1 MKNQKTAAFEAIVSV
16 ITGAGIEFIESVTI
30 AKDVMSKEMRGKVN
44 EILFTGFRAG
54 EIELGREYDDKELK
68 SYVSGLQTNWLNKD
82 DRLTG
87 GVKHVAKNP
96 GSRAGSGDAQLKA
109 LRGLLTKASD
119 ADEKAEI
126 QGYIDARLEAI
137 GANKKKTVE
146 VNYDDLPEE
155 LRAKYEV
162 K

>member
-1 MKNQKTAAFEAIVSV
+1 MMNQKTAAYNAIVSV
-16 ITGAGIEFIESVTI
+16 ITRAGIEFIESVTI
-30 AKDVMSKEMRGKVN
+30 AKDVMTKEMRAQVN
-44 EILFTGFRAG
+44 QILFEGFRAG

-68 SYVSGLQTNWLNKD
+68 TYVSGLQTNWLNKD

-109 LRGLLTKASD
+109 LRGLMTKATDD
-119 ADEKAEI
+119 AERQEI

-137 GANKKKTVE
+137 GTKKKTVE

-155 LRAKYEV
+155 LKAKYEV